1 VDQEERVREDEMNL
15 IYRSGWFGG
24 GTCFYPISMR
34 MWVESRRDT
43 NQISKKD
50 RMRRRR
56 EKDDK
61 MGYLLG
67 GREMS

>member
-1 VDQEERVREDEMNL
+1 
-15 IYRSGWFGG
+15 
-24 GTCFYPISMR
+24 
-34 MWVESRRDT
+34 VESRRDM